1 MNDISRQ
8 KIGSTA
14 VKKKKQRKLLSARD
28 YPTRRC
34 LQQGIPHDT
43 GLNLD
48 SINNPLKLMCSRIPR
63 PAGRPPLST
72 QKPQRKKPG
81 ANAGRSSCSNK
92 VQGRGQ
98 RSEITGLNL
107 LPKRGV
113 EGGPFLKNDATKLFL
128 AIYIRRS
135 CGARVQVALGG
146 TIVSSHLAAE
156 IYDGGYTCR
165 VKSGDSA
172 NAKHDIS
179 PAGLVA
185 CLPWPLA
192 LCEEERP
199 WRLS

>member
-1 MNDISRQ
+1 MQGAAAAPI
-8 KIGSTA
+8 KCKGE
-14 VKKKKQRKLLSARD
+14 VK
-28 YPTRRC
+28 
-34 LQQGIPHDT
+34 
-43 GLNLD
+43 
-48 SINNPLKLMCSRIPR
+48 
-63 PAGRPPLST
+63 
-72 QKPQRKKPG
+72 
-81 ANAGRSSCSNK
+81 
-92 VQGRGQ
+92 GQ
-98 RSEITGLNL
+98 RSQASTCCQIG
-107 LPKRGV
+107 GV
-113 EGGPFLKNDATKLFL
+113 EGEPFLKNDATKLFL

-156 IYDGGYTCR
+156 IYDGGYACR
-165 VKSGDSA
+165 AKSGDSA